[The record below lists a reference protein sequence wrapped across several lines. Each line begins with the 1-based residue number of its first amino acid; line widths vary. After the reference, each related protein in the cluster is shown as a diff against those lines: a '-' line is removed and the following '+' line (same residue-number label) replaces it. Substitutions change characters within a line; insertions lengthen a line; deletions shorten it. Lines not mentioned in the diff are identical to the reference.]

1 MGQKK
6 QGQGGL
12 GLPEKK
18 CGFLI
23 SGKLGGFEA
32 GKKKVE
38 DENELVDPLT
48 DATPKK
54 KKTPIIKSNAPT
66 KSCLLGPNILCIG

>member
-6 QGQGGL
+6 QGQGGF

-32 GKKKVE
+32 GKKK
-38 DENELVDPLT
+38 L
-48 DATPKK
+48 KMRM
-54 KKTPIIKSNAPT
+54 S
-66 KSCLLGPNILCIG
+66 